1 MVLEIKI
8 PSPGESITEVELG
21 KWLVEDES
29 MVNKNQEIAE
39 IESDK
44 ATLSLTAP
52 ASGKIRFLIKEGDRV
67 SVGSIACTIDSKQAE
82 LSDQNKPKETH
93 TETTTA
99 NSIIPLVIPK
109 VKAKSEIE
117 KSVKTVTGSNDPD
130 YSQVKFTPAA
140 REAMKAE
147 GLSVHD
153 VLSGLHRLNHQDI
166 EYIAD
171 LLKQTPTSQQTEQ
184 KSKEPVSLKYRES
197 IPLNKNLKNIGRHE
211 ERVPMSPLRRKLSQ
225 RLVAVKNETAMLTTF
240 NEIDMTQLI
249 KLRIKHQQDFTEK
262 YGFKLGFMS
271 FFTKGASIALSF
283 YPVINSMIDGDDIVS
298 PNYHDISIAVQ
309 TPKGLMAPVIR
320 NAETKNIEELEH
332 EIKELAEKARNKKL
346 TVAEMTGGTFTITNG
361 GLFGSLM
368 STPILN
374 PPQSAILGMH
384 AIKERPIAIGRRVE
398 IRSMM
403 YIALSYDHRIID
415 GQDAVQF
422 LIKLKELIENPSNL
436 LFQGKN
442 PEELLLGL

>member
-1 MVLEIKI
+1 
-8 PSPGESITEVELG
+8 
-21 KWLVEDES
+21 
-29 MVNKNQEIAE
+29 
-39 IESDK
+39 
-44 ATLSLTAP
+44 
-52 ASGKIRFLIKEGDRV
+52 
-67 SVGSIACTIDSKQAE
+67 
-82 LSDQNKPKETH
+82 
-93 TETTTA
+93 
-99 NSIIPLVIPK
+99 
-109 VKAKSEIE
+109 
-117 KSVKTVTGSNDPD
+117 
-130 YSQVKFTPAA
+130 
-140 REAMKAE
+140 MKAE
-147 GLSVHD
+147 GLSVDD
-153 VLSGLHRLNHQDI
+153 VLSGLHRLNQQDI
-166 EYIAD
+166 EYIGN
-171 LLKQTPTSQQTEQ
+171 LLKQSPASQKIEQ
-184 KSKEPVSLKYRES
+184 KSNEPILPKYGES
-197 IPLNKNLKNIGRHE
+197 IPSDKDIKNIERHE
-211 ERVPMSPLRRKLSQ
+211 ERVPMSSLRRKLSQ

-283 YPVINSMIDGDDIVS
+283 YPVINSLIDGDDIVS

-309 TPKGLMAPVIR
+309 TPKGLMVPVIR

-374 PPQSAILGMH
+374 PPQSAILGIH
-384 AIKERPIAIGRRVE
+384 GIKERPVAIGKRVE
-398 IRSMM
+398 IRPMM
-403 YIALSYDHRIID
+403 YVALSYDHRIID
-415 GQDAVQF
+415 GQYSVQF

>member
-1 MVLEIKI
+1 MILEIKI
-8 PSPGESITEVELG
+8 PSPGESITEVEIG
-21 KWLVEDES
+21 KWLVKDES
-29 MVNKNQEIAE
+29 LVNRDQEIAE

-52 ASGKIRFLIKEGDRV
+52 ASGKIRILIREGERV
-67 SVGSIACTIDSKQAE
+67 SVGSIACTIDSEQFE
-82 LSDQNKPKETH
+82 SSDYNKPKESVP
-93 TETTTA
+93 EP
-99 NSIIPLVIPK
+99 SV
-109 VKAKSEIE
+109 AKTILPPDKSAKEAESEIE
-117 KSVKTVTGSNDPD
+117 NSKTIENESLDMN
-130 YSQVKFTPAA
+130 YSSVKFTPAA
-140 REAMKAE
+140 RAAMNAE
-147 GLSVHD
+147 GLSVDD
-153 VLSGLHRLNHQDI
+153 VLSGLHRLNQQDI
-166 EYIAD
+166 ESIGD
-171 LLKQTPTSQQTEQ
+171 LLKQSSTSQKIEQ
-184 KSKEPVSLKYRES
+184 KIKEPLHPKYGKS
-197 IPLNKNLKNIGRHE
+197 IPSDKDTKNIGRHE